1 MSTISVKKIKA
12 ELQENE
18 VLVRDALQEMRI
30 SLRSERKFLQAVQIK
45 RILRSNRKYKK
56 FVNRVAEE
64 AIADDEVRTQAI
76 GDGKILELIFQWL
89 ANGGLELIL
98 DLFL

>member
-30 SLRSERKFLQAVQIK
+30 SLRSERKFLQAVQINVSYA
-45 RILRSNRKYKK
+45 LTESTRSSSTVLQKK
-56 FVNRVAEE
+56 QSLTMRYGPKQSATV
-64 AIADDEVRTQAI
+64 
-76 GDGKILELIFQWL
+76 KSWSSSS
-89 ANGGLELIL
+89 NG
-98 DLFL
+98 